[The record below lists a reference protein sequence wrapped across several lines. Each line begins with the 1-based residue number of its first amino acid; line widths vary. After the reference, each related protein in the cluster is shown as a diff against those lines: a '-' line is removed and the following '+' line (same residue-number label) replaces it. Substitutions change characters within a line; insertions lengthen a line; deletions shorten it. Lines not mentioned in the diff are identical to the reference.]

1 MKSKRIQIGG
11 ALLLAGTLAIAGLK
25 LPSAY
30 AALPVDLKQKGSIE
44 FQLSKNVYQTTQS
57 EEDGEDGG
65 AAVQPENFD
74 SELKDLELSINL
86 YQVAGIKE
94 SGAYTSTSD
103 FISMQADLTAVN
115 ASTTAEQWTT
125 MAETAE
131 GIVASKDLSE
141 SKAAAKDSGAESV
154 TVSDLDLGLYLVTVE
169 NVVTPNYIYSFNP
182 YLISVPNHYYYTDSN
197 QDDTWVYSLTGDNAV
212 GLKPECTNR
221 LGDLTIIKNLTG
233 YNASLGGANFIYNVT
248 VEALDGTTTSNVYK
262 LSFDK
267 AGTNSLTITDLP
279 AGAAV
284 TVTEVY
290 TGSSYSL
297 TTDKTQTTTITA
309 NPNSDAKVMGEENS
323 GNQDSSYTPE
333 SVSFTN
339 NYDKRQNGGSTVVNT
354 FYKDGD
360 TIQWKNDIPSA
371 AEVN

>member
-1 MKSKRIQIGG
+1 MKNKRIQIGG

-44 FQLSKNVYQTTQS
+44 FQLSKNIYQTTQS

-74 SELKDLELSINL
+74 SELKDLKLSINL
-86 YQVAGIKE
+86 YQVADIKE
-94 SGAYTSTSD
+94 SGAYTATRD
-103 FISMQADLTAVN
+103 FTSMQADLTAVN

-131 GIVASKDLSE
+131 GIVASNALRE
-141 SKAAAKDSGAESV
+141 SKAAAKASGAESV

-182 YLISVPNHYYYTDSN
+182 YLISVPNHYYTDSN
-197 QDDTWVYSLTGDNAV
+197 QDDTWVYNLTGDNAV
-212 GLKPECTNR
+212 GLKPERTNR

-233 YNASLGGANFIYNVT
+233 YNASLGGADFIYNVT

-297 TTDKTQTTTITA
+297 TTDRTQTTTITA
-309 NPNSDAKVMGEENS
+309 NPNSDAKVMGEEES
-323 GNQDSSYTPE
+323 EGQEPYTPE

-339 NYDKRQNGGSTVVNT
+339 TYDKRQNGGSTVVNT

-360 TIQWKNDIPSA
+360 TVQWKNDIPSA